1 MILLTNNKNNHK
13 YERSVFKA
21 NFQWDYCL
29 VKRLGI
35 VPVTLQLYTSQ
46 TNDNHYSCS
55 QHSGIQA

>member
-1 MILLTNNKNNHK
+1 MTFRVNIFQKFMILLTNNKNNHK

-29 VKRLGI
+29 VKLLGI

-46 TNDNHYSCS
+46 RK
-55 QHSGIQA
+55 

>member
-1 MILLTNNKNNHK
+1 MILLTNKKNNHK

-29 VKRLGI
+29 VKLLGI

-46 TNDNHYSCS
+46 RK
-55 QHSGIQA
+55 